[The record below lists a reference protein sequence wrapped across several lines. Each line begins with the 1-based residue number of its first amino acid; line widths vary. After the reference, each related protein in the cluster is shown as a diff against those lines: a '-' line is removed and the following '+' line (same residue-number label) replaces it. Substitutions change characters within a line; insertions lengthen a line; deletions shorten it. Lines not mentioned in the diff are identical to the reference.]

1 MNIRTICALAAAAML
16 ATGCSKNEK
25 TAGDAVDNKAPA
37 VIVNGKTLTVG
48 EIAADVDKIVAMNKQ
63 IPPDSVEQAKK
74 MYGMQLAQTFVM
86 KTLLMDE
93 AKKKGLTMSADELK
107 AKQDEIMKQSA
118 NMPNAPKTFDEM
130 LAQHPLG
137 KERAQKEFAD
147 GMLIEKLL
155 QQEVS
160 SKIKVDDAKVEKQLA
175 DIKARNDE
183 MAKKAVE
190 AEKTIKEIKAQ
201 LDKNP
206 GDFEKIAKEKSD
218 CPSKEKGGDLGEFT
232 RGRMV
237 KEFEDAAFKLEV
249 GKISDPVKTDFGW
262 HIIKVTKKTPAV
274 AAQGD
279 KPAEEEKVTASHILI
294 SARAPQPL
302 PPKEQVANMM
312 KRQEEGMAMR
322 NYFETLRKGAK
333 IEAPAYPELLPQ
345 EAPKAA
351 PAPAAKPAEAKPA
364 DAAKPAE
371 AKPAEAKK

>member
-25 TAGDAVDNKAPA
+25 TSDAASDKTPA
-37 VIVNGKTLTVG
+37 VIVNGQTLTVG
-48 EIAADVDKIVAMNKQ
+48 EIAADVEKIVAANKN
-63 IPPDSVEQAKK
+63 IPPDSIEQAKK
-74 MYGMQLAQTFVM
+74 MYGSQLAQTFIM
-86 KTLLMDE
+86 KTLLMGE
-93 AKKKGLTMSADELK
+93 AKKQGITMTADELK

-118 NMPNAPKTFDEM
+118 GMPNAPKSFDDM

-137 KERAQKEFAD
+137 KERAKKEFAD

-155 QQEVS
+155 QKEVS
-160 SKIKVDDAKVEKQLA
+160 SKVKVDDAKVEAQLA
-175 DIKARNDE
+175 NIKKFNDE
-183 MAKKAVE
+183 QAKKAVE

-279 KPAEEEKVTASHILI
+279 KPAQEEKVTASHILI
-294 SARAPQPL
+294 SARAPQPM
-302 PPKEQVANMM
+302 PAKEQVANMM

-322 NYFETLRKGAK
+322 DYFEKLRKAAK

-345 EAPKAA
+345 EAPK
-351 PAPAAKPAEAKPA
+351 PAPAAAAKPADAKPAEAKPA
-364 DAAKPAE
+364 DA
-371 AKPAEAKK
+371 KPAEAKK